1 MDKSPTIILSG
12 DQVGARK
19 VFLLSPSMSIILP
32 NIITVTSEYIK
43 GHMVSRN
50 VFSKK
55 GENGIVLVVGGS
67 SIYHGAPLLAS
78 LAALRAGTDL
88 VYTGV
93 PQINYDNITI
103 LFSKCYCFT
112 YAGGPSYGRF
122 RKQVTR

>member
-78 LAALRAGTDL
+78 LAHYEQVQIWFILEYPDQLR
-88 VYTGV
+88 
-93 PQINYDNITI
+93 QHYDPI
-103 LFSKCYCFT
+103 LQMLLLYLCRRT
-112 YAGGPSYGRF
+112 VLR
-122 RKQVTR
+122 

>member
-1 MDKSPTIILSG
+1 
-12 DQVGARK
+12 
-19 VFLLSPSMSIILP
+19 MSVILP
-32 NIITVTSEYIK
+32 SIITVTSEFIK

-67 SIYHGAPLLAS
+67 SIYHGAPILAS
-78 LAALRAGTDL
+78 MAALRAGTDL

-93 PQINYDNITI
+93 PQINYHNSTI
-103 LFSKCYCFT
+103 LFSKCYCIT

-122 RKQVTR
+122 RKQVAW